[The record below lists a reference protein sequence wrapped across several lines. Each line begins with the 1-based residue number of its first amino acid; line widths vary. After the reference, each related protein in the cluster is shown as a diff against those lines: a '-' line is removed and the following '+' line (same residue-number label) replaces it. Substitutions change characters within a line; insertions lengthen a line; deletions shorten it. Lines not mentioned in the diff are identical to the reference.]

1 MRPSLRFLAFAVI
14 GWAAFRAFSLGLF
27 RLGPLTE
34 QSEARPLPP
43 IVATQFPP
51 VEPVAPADS
60 FGPGGVPVSVASDVS
75 PNAQAIIR
83 YLQGQLSVP
92 AVGQRIAPIYQ
103 LRVAVPASPPALPPR
118 PTPLAGAMPMPA
130 AAFYSPLPPL
140 DRWPLSGIAGISHPA
155 TRSDAVLPAQSAPLD
170 LRRID
175 RLQLTMWALLRS
187 PQTELAPSS
196 PLASGGQL
204 SGSQA
209 GLRLTYNLMR
219 QIAASLRTTT
229 EVGRRGGELAGG
241 IRVQPFVNFPAWV
254 TVERRQQLGKYGGGR
269 NAFALFFEGGVYDRP
284 MPFQFNL
291 DAYLQGGVVGLHS
304 RDRFVDGAL
313 TLTRPVYRNFSAGLG
328 VWGGAQPG
336 LYRVDAGPR
345 ISMQVRRN
353 VRVHFDW
360 RQRLAG
366 NALPGSG
373 PAVTL
378 AGNF

>member
-1 MRPSLRFLAFAVI
+1 MRPSLRFLALVVI
-14 GWAAFRAFSLGLF
+14 GWAAFRAISLGLL
-27 RLGPLTE
+27 RLGPLTQ

-51 VEPVAPADS
+51 VEPIAPVES
-60 FGPGGVPVSVASDVS
+60 TGPGGVPVSVAADMP
-75 PNAQAIIR
+75 PNAQAIMR
-83 YLQGQLSVP
+83 YLQGLLSLP
-92 AVGQRIAPIYQ
+92 SAGQRIAPIYQ
-103 LRVAVPASPPALPPR
+103 LQVAVPASPPAPSPQ

-140 DRWPLSGIAGISHPA
+140 DRWPLSGIAGISHPV

-187 PQTELAPSS
+187 PQAGLAPPSS
-196 PLASGGQL
+196 LASGGQL
-204 SGSQA
+204 GGSQA
-209 GLRLTYNLMR
+209 GLRLTYNFMR

-229 EVGRRGGELAGG
+229 EIGRRGGELAGG
-241 IRVQPFVNFPAWV
+241 IRLQPFANLPVWV
-254 TVERRQQLGKYGGGR
+254 TAERRQQLGKYGGGR

-291 DAYLQGGVVGLHS
+291 DAYLQAGVVGLHS

-313 TLTRPVYRNFSAGLG
+313 TLTRPVYRKFSAGFG

-336 LYRVDAGPR
+336 LYRIDAGPR
-345 ISMQVRRN
+345 ISVQVRRN

-366 NALPGSG
+366 NAQPGSG

>member
-1 MRPSLRFLAFAVI
+1 MKPSLRFLAFAVI
-14 GWAAFRAFSLGLF
+14 GWAAFRAISLGLF
-27 RLGPLTE
+27 RLGPLT
-34 QSEARPLPP
+34 QPSEARPLPP

-51 VEPVAPADS
+51 VEPAAPADS
-60 FGPGGVPVSVASDVS
+60 SGSGEVPVSVASDMP
-75 PNAQAIIR
+75 PNAQAIMR
-83 YLQGQLSVP
+83 YLQRLLSVP
-92 AVGQRIAPIYQ
+92 AVGRRIAPIYQ
-103 LRVAVPASPPALPPR
+103 LRVAVPASPPALALQ
-118 PTPLAGAMPMPA
+118 PTPLAGAMPMPP
-130 AAFYSPLPPL
+130 AAFYSQLPPL

-155 TRSDAVLPAQSAPLD
+155 SRSDAVPAQSAPLD

-187 PQTELAPSS
+187 PQTGLAPPPSS
-196 PLASGGQL
+196 LASGGQL
-204 SGSQA
+204 GGSQA
-209 GLRLTYNLMR
+209 GLRLTYNFMR
-219 QIAASLRTTT
+219 QIAASLRATT
-229 EVGRRGGELAGG
+229 EVGRRGGELAAGT
-241 IRVQPFVNFPAWV
+241 RLQPFANLPVWITA
-254 TVERRQQLGKYGGGR
+254 ERRQQLGKYGGGR

-284 MPFQFNL
+284 MPARFSL

-304 RDRFVDGAL
+304 RERFIDGAL

-336 LYRVDAGPR
+336 LYRIDAGPR
-345 ISMQVRRN
+345 LSVQVRRN